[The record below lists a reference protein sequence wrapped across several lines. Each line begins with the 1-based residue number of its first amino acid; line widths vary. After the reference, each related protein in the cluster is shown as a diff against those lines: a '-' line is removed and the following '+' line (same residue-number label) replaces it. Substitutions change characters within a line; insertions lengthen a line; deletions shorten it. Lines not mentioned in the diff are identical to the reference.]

1 MNWDTL
7 KLILKRLIEELGF
20 HRVRSDEYRDR
31 PINAGTSI
39 SDQGAYEGPAP
50 YHPDFREKR
59 HEFSQHIGC

>member
-7 KLILKRLIEELGF
+7 KLILKRLTEQLGF
-20 HRVRSDEYRDR
+20 DRARSDEYRDR
-31 PINAGTSI
+31 RINAGTSI
-39 SDQGAYEGPAP
+39 SDQGTHGQSTP

>member
-1 MNWDTL
+1 MNWDTIKLLL
-7 KLILKRLIEELGF
+7 KGLTEQFGF

-31 PINAGTSI
+31 RTNAETSI
-39 SDQGAYEGPAP
+39 SDQGTDEGSTP

>member
-7 KLILKRLIEELGF
+7 KLILKRLTEQLGF
-20 HRVRSDEYRDR
+20 HKVRSDEY
-31 PINAGTSI
+31 PGQAYGTSM
-39 SDQGAYEGPAP
+39 SDQGTDGRPTS

>member
-1 MNWDTL
+1 MNWDLL
-7 KLILKRLIEELGF
+7 KLILKRLTEQFSF

-31 PINAGTSI
+31 RINAETSM
-39 SDQGAYEGPAP
+39 SDQATNEQSMP

>member
-7 KLILKRLIEELGF
+7 KLILKRLTEQLGF
-20 HRVRSDEYRDR
+20 DRARSDEYRDR
-31 PINAGTSI
+31 RINAETSM
-39 SDQGAYEGPAP
+39 SDQGTDERSMR

>member
-7 KLILKRLIEELGF
+7 KLILKRLTEQFGF
-20 HRVRSDEYRDR
+20 YRGRSDDYWNRHIYAE
-31 PINAGTSI
+31 TSVG
-39 SDQGAYEGPAP
+39 DQGTERSTP